1 MVPVNLGLITGYLVW
16 GPGYQVRVP
25 GYLSLTLVTLVWS
38 LSTEHI
44 LKNDMFDQN
53 VIVQERQKTVFRPT
67 DNSFLFE
74 HKIWMKEGYFPDKLI
89 LITGKIN
96 RVKSL

>member
-1 MVPVNLGLITGYLVW
+1 MMREFDRNFVPFFPQHQKYMIYL
-16 GPGYQVRVP
+16 YAQ
-25 GYLSLTLVTLVWS
+25 S
-38 LSTEHI
+38 EHI

>member
-1 MVPVNLGLITGYLVW
+1 MKRTVIDLLGG
-16 GPGYQVRVP
+16 
-25 GYLSLTLVTLVWS
+25 
-38 LSTEHI
+38 TEHI

-74 HKIWMKEGYFPDKLI
+74 HKIWMKEGYFLDKLI

>member
-1 MVPVNLGLITGYLVW
+1 MRVYCLELLGAQITKQKSTSHSGFII
-16 GPGYQVRVP
+16 G
-25 GYLSLTLVTLVWS
+25 TH
-38 LSTEHI
+38 TEHI

>member
-1 MVPVNLGLITGYLVW
+1 
-16 GPGYQVRVP
+16 
-25 GYLSLTLVTLVWS
+25 
-38 LSTEHI
+38 
-44 LKNDMFDQN
+44 MFDQN

>member
-1 MVPVNLGLITGYLVW
+1 MLFLECDHFLQ
-16 GPGYQVRVP
+16 GPF
-25 GYLSLTLVTLVWS
+25 TAKCNA
-38 LSTEHI
+38 EHI